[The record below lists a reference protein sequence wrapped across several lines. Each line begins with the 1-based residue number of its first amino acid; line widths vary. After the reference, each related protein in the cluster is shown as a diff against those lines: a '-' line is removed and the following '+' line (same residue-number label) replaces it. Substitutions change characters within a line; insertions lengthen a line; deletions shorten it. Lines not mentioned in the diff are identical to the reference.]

1 MSFLATILAVILLQ
15 GHMTT
20 GNDDVNPAEVVIQQ
34 MSRRV
39 DQLEARLGSY
49 ENELRKSAVASLLVL
64 DTGTVYVSIFFLF
77 FFSLT
82 RDKRFLT

>member
-49 ENELRKSAVASLLVL
+49 ENELRKSAVCFTLS
-64 DTGTVYVSIFFLF
+64 TGHGYRLCVDFFF
-77 FFSLT
+77 FFS
-82 RDKRFLT
+82 FSHIAINAS